1 LLAAQS
7 RRRAVNAPSQS
18 SGSVEAS
25 RAARSGRAERET
37 TNGAYMEPKSRV
49 KRSDSQE
56 QSIPAST
63 SATETEDYFELA
75 YEIDEFG
82 VHVPEFL
89 SPG

>member
-1 LLAAQS
+1 
-7 RRRAVNAPSQS
+7 
-18 SGSVEAS
+18 
-25 RAARSGRAERET
+25 
-37 TNGAYMEPKSRV
+37 MEPKSRV